1 MTIARITTPNPVTV
15 EPQTPVGDA
24 QALMKKQKIH
34 RLPVIDKQKKLVG
47 IVSEKDL
54 LYASPSPASTL
65 SAFEMGALLGKL
77 TVDRVMTRDVVVV
90 QEDTLLEDAA
100 RLLVDNN
107 IGGVPVL
114 QGDRL
119 VGIATESDIFRL
131 FMELFGARRKGLRA
145 TLLLPE
151 KSGEIAEM
159 TGAVAKSGGNI
170 ISLGTFPGDGPDTA
184 LAVMKVDRISRS
196 DFESVIGPYVKE
208 IRDIRE
214 V

>member
-1 MTIARITTPNPVTV
+1 MTIGRIMTPNPITV
-15 EPQTPVGDA
+15 EAQSSVGDA
-24 QALMKKQKIH
+24 QALMKKEQIH
-34 RLPVIDKQKKLVG
+34 RLPVIDRHKRLVG

-77 TVDRVMTRDVVVV
+77 TVERVMTKKVVTV

-100 RLLVDNN
+100 RLLIDNN

-114 QGDRL
+114 QGDRI
-119 VGIATESDIFRL
+119 VGIVTESDVFRL
-131 FMELFGARRKGLRA
+131 FIELFGARRKGLRA
-145 TLLLPE
+145 TLLLPD
-151 KSGEIAEM
+151 KSGEIAAM
-159 TGAVAKSGGNI
+159 TGALAESGANI
-170 ISLGTFPGDGPDTA
+170 VSLGTFPGDSPDTA
-184 LAVMKVDRISRS
+184 LGVIKVDRISKA
-196 DFESVIGPYVKE
+196 DFEKVVAPFVNE